1 MNKFIKRLMIFLII
15 GCAAVIIL
23 LQLVPYGRKHINP
36 AVIAEPAWDS
46 PDTRTLFMQTCGDC
60 HSNETIWPWYSNVAP
75 VSWILYNHV
84 EEGRSQFNV
93 SAWGYQENE
102 AEEAVELYI
111 HGEMPPKSY
120 LPAHPEARLSGEARQ
135 ALIDGMFATFGS
147 ELRNGEGED
156 E

>member
-1 MNKFIKRLMIFLII
+1 MKIFVKRLIIFLII
-15 GCAAVIIL
+15 GGAALIIL
-23 LQLVPYGRKHINP
+23 LQLVPYGRNHVNP
-36 AVIAEPAWDS
+36 PVIAEPAWDG
-46 PDTRTLFMQTCGDC
+46 PNTRTLFMQTCGDC
-60 HSNETIWPWYSNVAP
+60 HSNETAWPWYSNIAP

-102 AEEAVELYI
+102 ADEAVELYI

-120 LPAHPEARLSGEARQ
+120 LPTHPEARLTSDDRQ
-135 ALIDGMFATFGS
+135 ALIDGMFATFGG

-156 E
+156 D

>member
-1 MNKFIKRLMIFLII
+1 MKKLIKLLIIFLII
-15 GCAAVIIL
+15 GGTALIIL
-23 LQLVPYGRKHINP
+23 LQLVPYGRNHVNP
-36 AVIAEPAWDS
+36 PVIAEPAWDS
-46 PDTRTLFMQTCGDC
+46 PNTRTLFMQTCGDC